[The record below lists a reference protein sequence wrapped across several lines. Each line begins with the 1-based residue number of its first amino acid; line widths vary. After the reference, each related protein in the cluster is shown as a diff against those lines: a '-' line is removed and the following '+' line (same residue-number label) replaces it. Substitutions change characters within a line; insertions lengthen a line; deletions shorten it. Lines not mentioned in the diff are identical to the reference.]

1 MQAGRQDHVSI
12 EQGKTTMQH
21 FSKCSYTGNQSC
33 LMLSTVHLLYDEL
46 LFKLYM
52 LVFIIVKYKSELL
65 FKTLP
70 LILQV
75 KGTYFLIST
84 SEQRDRPAFT
94 LVLFQPCT
102 QINSHLF
109 FFLSL
114 PYNPWLHVLEK
125 HPDQGSFI
133 TRWKKKKK
141 AVLRKW

>member
-1 MQAGRQDHVSI
+1 MP
-12 EQGKTTMQH
+12 
-21 FSKCSYTGNQSC
+21 F
-33 LMLSTVHLLYDEL
+33 TVHLLYDSI

-52 LVFIIVKYKSELL
+52 LIFIILKYKLELL
-65 FKTLP
+65 FKMLP

-84 SEQRDRPAFT
+84 SELRDRPAFT
-94 LVLFQPCT
+94 PVLFQPCT

-109 FFLSL
+109 FFFSL

-133 TRWKKKKK
+133 TERRRKK
-141 AVLRKW
+141 AGRQKW